1 MINLLSQNTDSI
13 PFILKRDVV
22 ASIDT
27 IPANKFLSYEYL
39 PLNSSKV
46 LYNIDA
52 MGSEATFY
60 GVEGVMRPFIQQFGG
75 IIFLVFVLL
84 FIMGSVVFASSGLSH
99 FAGIRSL
106 FSFDNRSTKSDKKLV
121 TTIDVLSKLFYAF
134 QTYIIY
140 SILFFVIAV
149 GSSSQFYS
157 SYDHLILYLQIIIVF
172 ALFFLAK
179 YLLYGITGSLFSKT
193 KANILIDTYLKV
205 FFLTGVLSFVPII
218 VFIYVPET
226 KIYVLLFLS
235 TLFIVGRAAI
245 ILQSYLFFIK
255 AHIGSSFY
263 FVYLCGIEIMP
274 YLLLYKAIVLIN

>member
-1 MINLLSQNTDSI
+1 MINLLPQNTDSI

-39 PLNSSKV
+39 PLDSSKV

-52 MGSEATFY
+52 MGSEAAFY
-60 GVEGVMRPFIQQFGG
+60 GVEGVMRPFVQQFLGT
-75 IIFLVFVLL
+75 IFLVFVLL
-84 FIMGSVVFASSGLSH
+84 FMIGSVVFASSGLSH

-106 FSFDNRSTKSDKKLV
+106 FSFDNSSTKSEKKLV
-121 TTIDVLSKLFYAF
+121 TTIDAWSKFFYLFQA
-134 QTYIIY
+134 YIIY
-140 SILFFVIAV
+140 SILFFVIAAD
-149 GSSSQFYS
+149 SSNQFYS
-157 SYDHLILYLQIIIVF
+157 THDHLILFLQIIVVF

-179 YLLYGITGSLFSKT
+179 YLLYGIMGSLFSKT
-193 KANILIDTYLKV
+193 KTNILIDTYLKV
-205 FFLTGVLSFVPII
+205 IFLTGILSFVPII
-218 VFIYVPET
+218 VFIYVPEA

-235 TLFIVGRAAI
+235 TLFIVGRASI

>member
-1 MINLLSQNTDSI
+1 MINLLTQNTDSI
-13 PFILKRDVV
+13 PFTLKRDVV

-27 IPANKFLSYEYL
+27 ISANKFLSYEYL
-39 PLNSSKV
+39 PLDSSK
-46 LYNIDA
+46 LFYNIDA

-75 IIFLVFVLL
+75 TLFLVFVLL
-84 FIMGSVVFASSGLSH
+84 FIIGSVVFASSGLSH
-99 FAGIRSL
+99 FVGIRSL
-106 FSFDNRSTKSDKKLV
+106 FSFDNDSSKSDNKPI
-121 TTIDVLSKLFYAF
+121 TAIDAWSKLFYAF

-149 GSSSQFYS
+149 GSSSQLYS
-157 SYDHLILYLQIIIVF
+157 GYDHLILYLQILAVLI
-172 ALFFLAK
+172 LFITVK
-179 YLLYGITGSLFSKT
+179 YLFYGITGNLFSKT
-193 KANILIDTYLKV
+193 KTNILIDTYLKV
-205 FFLTGVLSFVPII
+205 FFLAGVLSFLPII
-218 VFIYVPET
+218 VFIYIPET

-235 TLFIVGRAAI
+235 ILFIVGRVAV

>member
-106 FSFDNRSTKSDKKLV
+106 FSFDNRSTNASAESFNAKLKAFRATQRGV
-121 TTIDVLSKLFYAF
+121 VDVE
-134 QTYIIY
+134 
-140 SILFFVIAV
+140 
-149 GSSSQFYS
+149 
-157 SYDHLILYLQIIIVF
+157 
-172 ALFFLAK
+172 FFLYRVA
-179 YLLYGITGSLFSKT
+179 
-193 KANILIDTYLKV
+193 
-205 FFLTGVLSFVPII
+205 
-218 VFIYVPET
+218 
-226 KIYVLLFLS
+226 KIY
-235 TLFIVGRAAI
+235 A
-245 ILQSYLFFIK
+245 
-255 AHIGSSFY
+255 
-263 FVYLCGIEIMP
+263 
-274 YLLLYKAIVLIN
+274 